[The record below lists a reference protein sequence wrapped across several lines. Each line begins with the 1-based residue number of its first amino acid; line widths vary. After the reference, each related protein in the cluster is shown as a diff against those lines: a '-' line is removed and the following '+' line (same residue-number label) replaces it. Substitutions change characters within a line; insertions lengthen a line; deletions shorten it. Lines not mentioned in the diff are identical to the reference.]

1 MISSDEAIMLPSAHR
16 SRRVT
21 TILVMVLLAII
32 LSLGVVTYAV
42 FTVSQDRNGWRDVA
56 DDFKRQNIEL
66 QSQLSDQTA
75 ELACRSRANF
85 QTVKAT
91 AEVIKIIS
99 ALVDASG
106 QQQQTDEIRTQLGPA
121 NAALDAAIAAQDA
134 AIPDSTSTV
143 SACTPTT
150 GGNPP

>member
-32 LSLGVVTYAV
+32 LSLGGVTYAG

-56 DDFKRQNIEL
+56 DNFKRQNMQL
-66 QSQLSDQTA
+66 QAQLTDQTA

-91 AEVIKIIS
+91 AEVIKVIS
-99 ALVDASG
+99 QLVDASG
-106 QQQQTDEIRTQLGPA
+106 LHLPTDQIRTQLGPA

-134 AIPDSTSTV
+134 AIPDSSNAE
-143 SACTPTT
+143 SACTP